1 MGALV
6 CFAVHLSVYFSP
18 KSTKLTPYLASSA
31 FLLLHGL
38 MSIRLYME
46 LDDGG
51 DSGNAMMLP
60 FKTGNNEEDEEEEE
74 EEIVKEMTEISF
86 V

>member
-6 CFAVHLSVYFSP
+6 CFGIHLSVYFSP

-38 MSIRLYME
+38 MSIRLYWE

-51 DSGNAMMLP
+51 DSGNVMMLP
-60 FKTGNNEEDEEEEE
+60 FKKEEDDEN
-74 EEIVKEMTEISF
+74 EIVEEMTEISS

>member
-6 CFAVHLSVYFSP
+6 CFGIHLSVYFSP

-38 MSIRLYME
+38 MSIRLYWE

-51 DSGNAMMLP
+51 DSGSAMMLP
-60 FKTGNNEEDEEEEE
+60 FKNEEDD
-74 EEIVKEMTEISF
+74 EILEEMTEISS

>member
-1 MGALV
+1 M
-6 CFAVHLSVYFSP
+6 CFGIHLSVYFSP

-38 MSIRLYME
+38 MSIRLYWE

-51 DSGNAMMLP
+51 DSGSAMMLP
-60 FKTGNNEEDEEEEE
+60 FKNEEDD
-74 EEIVKEMTEISF
+74 EILEEMTEISS

>member
-1 MGALV
+1 M
-6 CFAVHLSVYFSP
+6 CFGIHLSVYFSP

-38 MSIRLYME
+38 MSIRLYWE

-51 DSGNAMMLP
+51 DSGNVMMLP
-60 FKTGNNEEDEEEEE
+60 FKKEEDDEN
-74 EEIVKEMTEISF
+74 EIVEEMTEISS